1 MTYVPEIGTIASPL
15 AGTPSVAE
23 VKSATKDET
32 DLKAINQD
40 LNMSGHLSESPKGNP
55 VDNVLGSSS
64 DNSSPKHTDIRKLYE
79 NHELSDGTT
88 DNCRVNKSISPCHP
102 ARSETIALKKKVSK
116 SPALA
121 ETSKQSDAS
130 DKECEKH
137 VSECVQKL
145 NAESLKRNKSVS
157 PIHWSVKKVSTDERK
172 EASNNCGQNESLS
185 SNTEETLNV
194 DEVQNEATKEPESKA
209 TSKSSAIN
217 INYNVSSKTSTIPCD
232 MNHNSKSAKS
242 SNMDSLQSKC
252 TLKAVQGESMKRLDH
267 LRKDTPN
274 NVDEKDL
281 SKKSS
286 KDSADKHIKAVETIK
301 PDRDSESKKTE
312 KSDSSKVACKNEKV
326 LKSKDVDKG
335 PSKEKKDH
343 GLITGKAWVTVFRI
357 VPEFRILRLTFCG
370 IQDFE
375 ASFLWK
381 VSLKIL
387 NLADSNSFFGLFSI
401 YLKTIDCLNLKLLIF
416 TGILQVLRYDFQ
428 KFRILEI
435 LNFHPW

>member
-1 MTYVPEIGTIASPL
+1 MSSPSANATTTTYSLPYYHNLYSRSQTNSQEGKKVHAVTYVPEIGTIASPL
-15 AGTPSVAE
+15 AGTPSVTE

-55 VDNVLGSSS
+55 VDNVLGCSS

-79 NHELSDGTT
+79 NHELSDGTL
-88 DNCRVNKSISPCHP
+88 DKCRVNKSISPCHT
-102 ARSETIALKKKVSK
+102 AKSETIALKKKVSK

-137 VSECVQKL
+137 ESDCVQKL

-172 EASNNCGQNESLS
+172 EASNNCGQKESLS

-194 DEVQNEATKEPESKA
+194 EEVQNETKEPESKA

-217 INYNVSSKTSTIPCD
+217 INNNVSSKTSTSHCD

-242 SNMDSLQSKC
+242 SNIDSLQSKC
-252 TLKAVQGESMKRLDH
+252 TLKPVQSESMKRLDH

-274 NVDEKDL
+274 SVDEKDL

-286 KDSADKHIKAVETIK
+286 KDSADKHIKAGETIK
-301 PDRDSESKKTE
+301 PDRDSEPKKTD
-312 KSDSSKVACKNEKV
+312 KSDSSKASCKNEKV

-335 PSKEKKDH
+335 PTKEKKDH
-343 GLITGKAWVTVFRI
+343 GLITGKVIYHTGKCIRRFG
-357 VPEFRILRLTFCG
+357 G
-370 IQDFE
+370 ICTYCWYF
-375 ASFLWK
+375 
-381 VSLKIL
+381 
-387 NLADSNSFFGLFSI
+387 
-401 YLKTIDCLNLKLLIF
+401 IDRK
-416 TGILQVLRYDFQ
+416 
-428 KFRILEI
+428 
-435 LNFHPW
+435 W